1 MKMKTWELPSIS
13 PKLAGCSVSCILML
27 AVAGCVSTPP
37 GPKVDPALSS
47 LIPPDTTILA
57 GARLEALRRTPIY
70 QKHLANR
77 TLPLI
82 DDFPKQIGLQ
92 VRREDLWEL
101 LLISDG
107 KQSVVL
113 GHGKFANE
121 AEPRIDRP
129 GAQRFGYKGV
139 TLVGDEREAVLLMSP
154 SVIGYGPTPALR
166 WLIDGKA
173 KTTGPPAALAE
184 QMKAMPSES
193 VLWAAYSGGLT
204 SLPFNT
210 PGDLANINKILGS
223 IQSGSIYLDLR
234 MGLNGLA
241 TGTCGSDQDAKTLYD
256 GLRALVG
263 LGRMAVTKQQ
273 PERGKI
279 LDGLRI
285 TQESHQ
291 VNIHIDE
298 PEELVDTFLDLVG
311 LGRAN

>member
-241 TGTCGSDQDAKTLYD
+241 TGTCGNDQDAKTLYD

>member
-13 PKLAGCSVSCILML
+13 PRLAGCSVSCILML
-27 AVAGCVSTPP
+27 ALAGCVSTPP

>member
-13 PKLAGCSVSCILML
+13 PRLAGCSVSCILML

-223 IQSGSIYLDLR
+223 IQSGSIYMDLR

>member
-223 IQSGSIYLDLR
+223 IQSGSIYMDLR

>member
-1 MKMKTWELPSIS
+1 
-13 PKLAGCSVSCILML
+13 
-27 AVAGCVSTPP
+27 
-37 GPKVDPALSS
+37 
-47 LIPPDTTILA
+47 
-57 GARLEALRRTPIY
+57 
-70 QKHLANR
+70 
-77 TLPLI
+77 
-82 DDFPKQIGLQ
+82 
-92 VRREDLWEL
+92 
-101 LLISDG
+101 
-107 KQSVVL
+107 
-113 GHGKFANE
+113 
-121 AEPRIDRP
+121 
-129 GAQRFGYKGV
+129 
-139 TLVGDEREAVLLMSP
+139 
-154 SVIGYGPTPALR
+154 
-166 WLIDGKA
+166 
-173 KTTGPPAALAE
+173 
-184 QMKAMPSES
+184 MPSES

-223 IQSGSIYLDLR
+223 IQSGSIYMDLR

>member
-184 QMKAMPSES
+184 QMKTMPSES

-223 IQSGSIYLDLR
+223 IQSGSIYMDLR

>member
-1 MKMKTWELPSIS
+1 MKTWELPSIS

-223 IQSGSIYLDLR
+223 IQSGSIYMDLR